1 MWYKGLMRTRGYH
14 PRLVDE
20 PSFGADTLGHLAGG
34 IGHYP
39 SPLYR

>member
-1 MWYKGLMRTRGYH
+1 MWYKSLMRSRGHH

-20 PSFGADTLGHLAGG
+20 PSFRADTLLHLAGG